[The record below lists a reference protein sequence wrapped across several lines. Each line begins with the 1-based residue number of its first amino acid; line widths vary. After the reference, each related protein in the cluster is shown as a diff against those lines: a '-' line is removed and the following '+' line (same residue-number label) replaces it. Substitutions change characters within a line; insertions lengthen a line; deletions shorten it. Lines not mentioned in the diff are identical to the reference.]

1 MEPSSRIPF
10 DQLIEQLL
18 DGDHP
23 LVANYFYSLSDLEP
37 EETQSLSKIWGNIPL
52 WRRQAIMED
61 VEALSADDVL
71 LSFVNFSLM
80 VLQDSNAGIRQQGV
94 QSLWEYED
102 DALIPVYQ
110 HLILKDEDPGVRAA
124 AAGALG
130 RYIYNGE
137 LDELAPEVLHDIE
150 ELLLAVAQGED
161 APNVRRAALEA
172 LGFSSCK
179 ELSPL
184 IERAYAS
191 KEKEWIASALF
202 AMGRSGNEKWRQHVA
217 AMLEHPT
224 PLVRMEAARAAGELE
239 MKETT
244 QTLIELLDD
253 PNDNTRMACIW
264 SLSQLGGEG
273 VRQILEDIVEEA
285 DAEDNLEFLEAAL
298 DNLEFTESME
308 LMPLL
313 DISEDGEEDELDLI
327 EDFYDLDEDLDD

>member
-10 DQLIEQLL
+10 DQFIEQLL
-18 DGDHP
+18 DSDHP
-23 LVANYFYSLSDLEP
+23 LVANYFYSFSDLEP
-37 EETQSLSKIWGNIPL
+37 EETQALSEIWGKIPL

-61 VEALSADDVL
+61 VEALSADDML

-80 VLQDSNAGIRQQGV
+80 VLQDTNAGIRQQAV

-102 DALIPVYQ
+102 DALIPVYK
-110 HLILKDEDPGVRAA
+110 HLILKDEDAGVRAA

-130 RYIYNGE
+130 RYVYNGE
-137 LDELAPEVLHDIE
+137 IDELAPNIFHDIE
-150 ELLLAVAQGED
+150 ELLLAVTQGED

-172 LGFSSCK
+172 LGFSSRK

-184 IERAYAS
+184 IERAYKS

-202 AMGRSGNEKWRQHVA
+202 AMGRSGNEKWRQHVM

-224 PLVRMEAARAAGELE
+224 PIVRMEAARAAGELE
-239 MKETT
+239 MKEST
-244 QTLIELLDD
+244 QTLIDLLDD
-253 PNDNTRMACIW
+253 PDDNTRMACIW

-273 VRQILEDIVEEA
+273 VRQILEDIIEEA
-285 DAEDNLEFLEAAL
+285 DDEDNLEFLEAAL

-313 DISEDGEEDELDLI
+313 DISEDDEGDELDLF